1 MTVIITFLCYN
12 TDQVPSHITAEEK
25 NQVEILNVCIDYEIK
40 EVDHLSI
47 LPKNPQTVLFL
58 SS

>member
-1 MTVIITFLCYN
+1 MTVIITCLCYN
-12 TDQVPSHITAEEK
+12 TDQVPSHNSRTKK
-25 NQVEILNVCIDYEIK
+25 NQVEILNVCTDYKIK

-47 LPKNPQTVLFL
+47 ILKNPQTVLFL